1 MAAQC
6 ARRSIGA
13 LTLLLSGQG
22 ADDIASVI
30 SNFLEGLGSAAG
42 ISLEHGEAASAA
54 ASPDTSGAERLDC
67 MGLPFITP
75 GEDSM
80 FVDSL
85 FQVDEEL

>member
-1 MAAQC
+1 VAAQC

-54 ASPDTSGAERLDC
+54 ASPEASGAERLDC
-67 MGLPFITP
+67 IGLPFITL

>member
-1 MAAQC
+1 M
-6 ARRSIGA
+6 
-13 LTLLLSGQG
+13 
-22 ADDIASVI
+22 I

-42 ISLEHGEAASAA
+42 LASECDEAVAPSASEE
-54 ASPDTSGAERLDC
+54 SSGFDQVGS
-67 MGLPFITP
+67 MGRPFTTP